1 MKREVVWTRSIWELF
16 EDLPERD
23 REAILDHLQYLSQFP
38 QMYPVRFKGRRFRR
52 HRWFQ
57 AGNWLVYYRV
67 VDKTIYIRGIW
78 PARIP

>member
-1 MKREVVWTRSIWELF
+1 MTREVLWTRAVWELF
-16 EDLPERD
+16 EELPKPD
-23 REAILDHLQYLSQFP
+23 QDAILDHLEYLPRFP
-38 QMYPVRFKGRRFRR
+38 HMYPVRIKGRFRR

-67 VDKTIYIRGIW
+67 VDRTVYIREIW

>member
-1 MKREVVWTRSIWELF
+1 MTRIRWSDPVRDLF
-16 EDLPERD
+16 LNLPERD
-23 REAILDHLQYLSQFP
+23 RDLISDHLKYLSLFP
-38 QMYPVRFKGRRFRR
+38 HLYPVRTKGRFRR

-67 VDKTIYIRGIW
+67 VDKTVYIRGLW